1 MERGAVLAVCSIDV
15 EKIVVRKG
23 SDEWEKGEEDEE
35 DENED
40 GGGDLDVVVVVVG
53 VRGENASLE
62 ISALRRLVSR
72 PSPIGAAADGRRRKR
87 WRAYRPLPRRPVTM
101 ADSASILDHRKVQS
115 KRGPSL
121 V

>member
-1 MERGAVLAVCSIDV
+1 MLAVCSIDV

-23 SDEWEKGEEDEE
+23 SDKWEKGEEDEE

-40 GGGDLDVVVVVVG
+40 GGGDLDVVVR

-72 PSPIGAAADGRRRKR
+72 PSPIGAAAGDGRGGGLIAPFPAAQSQ
-87 WRAYRPLPRRPVTM
+87 WQIQLPFWTTERFSQREARTN
-101 ADSASILDHRKVQS
+101 VQS
-115 KRGPSL
+115 G
-121 V
+121 